1 MMADETNK
9 DLNEIAHSTRAPDEY
24 EVGEADRL
32 QDAVSDS
39 PLDQS
44 LAGIAQATE
53 AAAESPVVQG
63 FDIAVSGLEQSIE
76 SLGHAPAHP
85 VEAMADT
92 THGDVT
98 YLFGYTIHQPVYTVV
113 FGVLGVL
120 TLIEVLL
127 AEIIQV
133 DWLKIPVL
141 VGLGLAKAALV
152 VIFYMH
158 LKDDSRVFAVALIM
172 PLLIVILSMA
182 FLLGVPTTG
191 Y

>member
-1 MMADETNK
+1 MADEKNQ
-9 DLNEIAHSTRAPDEY
+9 DLNEIAHNTRPPDQY

-32 QDAVSDS
+32 EEAVSDN

-44 LAGIAQATE
+44 LAGIAQITE
-53 AAAESPVVQG
+53 QAAESPVVQG

-98 YLFGYTIHQPVYTVV
+98 YLFGYTINQPVYTVV
-113 FGVLGVL
+113 FGVLAIL

-133 DWLKIPVL
+133 DWLKIPLL
-141 VGLGLAKAALV
+141 VGIGLGKAALV
-152 VIFYMH
+152 ILFYMH
-158 LKDDSRVFAVALIM
+158 LKDDSRVFAVALIL
-172 PLLIVILSMA
+172 PLLIVVLSIA